1 MALYPATLFG
11 PAPLGIYSTISESP
25 TVYDSTDPVTTA
37 TSKPSNVTIVK
48 QIIVCNTAG
57 SAGTFSLYLG
67 TSAAAA
73 NKALFEAVSLG
84 AGETKII
91 NTSLVLRGTDTQKLW
106 ARASAATVI
115 LTLVGIEEYS

>member
-11 PAPLGIYSTISESP
+11 PAPLGIYPTISDSP

>member
-11 PAPLGIYSTISESP
+11 PAPLAIHATISESP

-37 TSKPSNVTIVK
+37 SSKPSNVTIVK
-48 QIIVCNTAG
+48 QIIACNTAG

-91 NTSLVLRGTDTQKLW
+91 NTSLVLRGEDSQKLW
-106 ARASAATVI
+106 ARASATTVI
-115 LTLVGIEEYS
+115 LTLVGLEEYS